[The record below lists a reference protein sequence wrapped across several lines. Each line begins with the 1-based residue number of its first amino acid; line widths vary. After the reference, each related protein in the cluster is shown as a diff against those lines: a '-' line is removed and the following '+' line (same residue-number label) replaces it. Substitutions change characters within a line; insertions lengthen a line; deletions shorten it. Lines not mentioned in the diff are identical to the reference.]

1 MESLESRKAEIQNR
15 IEEGV
20 DVVNALLEER
30 SNLNAR
36 RDEALE
42 QDQAELS
49 TAHKRYVRGE
59 LTKRPAAYTAN
70 WDAVES
76 RAEAIPKKIDAAEL
90 EVAKARLDLVMLE
103 GAQALAEEK
112 APREKL
118 ERIEEEVAQL
128 EKERQEADQDV
139 TSVRRRAEVK
149 QEEEF
154 AHRSEIRRLEE
165 AVNARTRVASNWGV
179 VVG

>member
-1 MESLESRKAEIQNR
+1 MESLESRKAQIQGR

-20 DVVNALLEER
+20 EIVQDLKDER

-36 RDEALE
+36 RDQALE
-42 QDQAELS
+42 QDRGELS
-49 TAHKRYVRGE
+49 TAHEQFVRGE
-59 LTKRPAAYTAN
+59 LTKRPVAYTAN

-76 RAEAIPKKIDAAEL
+76 RAEAMPKLIDAAEL

-103 GAQALAEEK
+103 GEQALAEEK

-128 EKERQEADQDV
+128 ERERLEAEQDV
-139 TSVRRRAEVK
+139 TSVRRRAEVTM
-149 QEEEF
+149 QEEF
-154 AHRSEIRRLEE
+154 TQRGEINRLEE